1 MAAAALML
9 QGTGSDVGKSLLVAG
24 LCRAFAT
31 RGLAVRPFKPQ
42 NMSNNAA
49 VTAEG
54 GEIGRAQ
61 ALQARAARTAPTVDM
76 NPVLLK
82 PQGETGAQV
91 VVRGRVLGN
100 KTAREYQRLRAELL
114 PEVLASFARLG
125 EGADLVLVEGAGSA
139 AEVNLRAGDIANMG
153 FAEAVGVPVILVGD
167 IERGGVIAQ
176 LIGTHALLSGA
187 ERRLVKGFIVNKFRG
202 DARLFDGGVG
212 EIAARTGLACLGV
225 VPWFEEA
232 ARLPAEDSLAL
243 TRAQRNGTGTI
254 KIVVLGYPR
263 IANFDDFDPL
273 AAEPDVD
280 LRFLRAGEPIP
291 GECDL
296 VILPGSKATLA
307 DLAFLRRE
315 GWDID
320 LLAHRRRGG
329 AVLGIC
335 GGYQML
341 GARVADPAGIEGP
354 PGEVAGLGL
363 LAVET
368 VLAGEKRLVEAAGCE
383 VASGAAVKGYE
394 MHMGRTTGREGER
407 HMLRLATGAD
417 GAVSADGRVM
427 GCYLH
432 GLFAADDFRRRFLAR
447 LGRAEASGVRY
458 EDGIEATL
466 DRLAAHLERHLDL
479 DRLLAIA
486 RGGDGRAA
494 TRPGAVVAL
503 GVGCDRAVDADELAA
518 LVAACLAEAGV
529 AVSAVAGLFTLE
541 RKMAEPALTLLAE
554 RLAVPARTFT
564 AAELEAETP
573 RIAHPSEAVFRA
585 VGCHGVAEAAA
596 LAAAGSTGRLI
607 LEKRRSAHASCALA
621 LAARPIRVEEV
632 GRPHASDVPAA
643 KRKRAR

>member
-24 LCRAFAT
+24 LCRAFAV
-31 RGLAVRPFKPQ
+31 RGLAVRPFKSQ

-54 GEIGRAQ
+54 REIGRAQ

-100 KTAREYQRLRAELL
+100 KTAREYQRLRAGLL
-114 PEVLASFARLG
+114 PEVLASFARVG
-125 EGADLVLVEGAGSA
+125 GGADLVLVEGAGSA

-153 FAEAVGVPVILVGD
+153 FAEAAGVPVILVGD

-176 LIGTHALLSGA
+176 LIGTHALLSEA

-243 TRAQRNGTGTI
+243 ARAQRGGSGTI

-273 AAEPDVD
+273 VAEPDVG
-280 LRFLRAGEPIP
+280 LRFLRTGEAIP

-296 VILPGSKATLA
+296 VILPGSKATLS
-307 DLAFLRRE
+307 DLAFLRAE

-341 GARVADPAGIEGP
+341 GRHLADPDGIEGP
-354 PGEVAGLGL
+354 PGKAAGLGL

-368 VLAGEKRLVEAAGCE
+368 VLAGEKRLVEVAGCE

-394 MHMGRTTGREGER
+394 MHMGRTTGGEGGR
-407 HMLRLATGAD
+407 VMLRLASGAD

-432 GLFAADDFRRRFLAR
+432 GLFAADDFRHRFLAR
-447 LGRAEASGVRY
+447 LGRKTASGVRY
-458 EDGIEATL
+458 EAGFEATL

-486 RGGDGRAA
+486 RGGDARAA
-494 TRPGAVVAL
+494 PRPGAVVAL
-503 GVGCDRAVDADELAA
+503 GVGCDRGVGADELAA

-541 RKMAEPALTLLAE
+541 RKMAEPAVARLAE
-554 RLAVPARTFT
+554 RLGVPARTFT
-564 AAELEAETP
+564 AVELEAETP
-573 RIAHPSEAVFRA
+573 RLANPSEAVFRA

-596 LAAAGSTGRLI
+596 LAAVGSTGRLI

-621 LAARPIRVEEV
+621 LAAQPILVEQV
-632 GRPHASDVPAA
+632 GRA
-643 KRKRAR
+643 RARDVQPEEREGA

>member
-1 MAAAALML
+1 M
-9 QGTGSDVGKSLLVAG
+9 
-24 LCRAFAT
+24 
-31 RGLAVRPFKPQ
+31 
-42 NMSNNAA
+42 
-49 VTAEG
+49 
-54 GEIGRAQ
+54 
-61 ALQARAARTAPTVDM
+61 
-76 NPVLLK
+76 
-82 PQGETGAQV
+82 
-91 VVRGRVLGN
+91 
-100 KTAREYQRLRAELL
+100 
-114 PEVLASFARLG
+114 
-125 EGADLVLVEGAGSA
+125 
-139 AEVNLRAGDIANMG
+139 
-153 FAEAVGVPVILVGD
+153 
-167 IERGGVIAQ
+167 
-176 LIGTHALLSGA
+176 
-187 ERRLVKGFIVNKFRG
+187 
-202 DARLFDGGVG
+202 RLFDGGVG
-212 EIAARTGLACLGV
+212 EIAARTGLASFGV
-225 VPWFEEA
+225 VPWFEDA
-232 ARLPAEDSLAL
+232 VLLPAEDSLAL
-243 TRAQRNGTGTI
+243 AGTRRNGSGAV
-254 KIVVLGYPR
+254 KIVVLGCPR

-273 AAEPDVD
+273 GAEPDVD
-280 LRFLRAGEPIP
+280 LRFLRAGEVIP

-307 DLAFLRRE
+307 DLAFLRSE

-341 GARVADPAGIEGP
+341 GRHLADPDGIEGP
-354 PGEVAGLGL
+354 PGEVTGLGL

-394 MHMGRTTGREGER
+394 MHMGRTTGGESEY

-432 GLFAADDFRRRFLAR
+432 GLFSADDFRHRFLAR
-447 LGRAEASGVRY
+447 LGSSKASGVRY

-486 RGGDGRAA
+486 RGRDGSAA
-494 TRPGAVVAL
+494 ARPGAVIAL
-503 GVGCDRAVDADELAA
+503 GIGCERAADADELAA

-529 AVSAVAGLFTLE
+529 AVSALAGLFTLE
-541 RKMAEPALTLLAE
+541 RKTAEPALALLAE
-554 RLAVPARTFT
+554 RLGVPVRTFT

-573 RIAHPSEAVFRA
+573 RLASPSEAVFRA

-596 LAAAGSTGRLI
+596 LAAAGGTGRLI

-621 LAARPIRVEEV
+621 LAAQPIRVEQV
-632 GRPHASDVPAA
+632 GRARAQRLQPAE
-643 KRKRAR
+643 RDRAR